1 MRKSLLFLSVALLF
15 AAAAFAA
22 DLPRYWAVHIDT
34 PYTDAIDTFESLGK
48 QGTAMRYD
56 IFRKH
61 DVPIPAVWELSTADG
76 VYFTFRPREA
86 VIDFDHPLKQSDEI
100 EKEIVSAVGAID
112 DRFHTTIRIHHNEL
126 WKLDPELTFLPARS
140 APRFLRMR
148 SETVKVTK
156 WTEHDAAVKRVRA
169 ACEKAGVSMMTFFSS
184 YGTGECH
191 YLFLSE
197 KPIDLRAIAGDA
209 VLADWAASVITSR
222 EIEAK
227 PRQDLTVTDAKNWI
241 P

>member
-1 MRKSLLFLSVALLF
+1 MHKSLLYLAVALFSL
-15 AAAAFAA
+15 AASAA

-61 DVPIPAVWELSTADG
+61 DVAIPAVWELSTADG

-86 VIDFDHPLKQSDEI
+86 VIDFDHPPKQSDEI
-100 EKEIVSAVGAID
+100 EKEIGSTVGAID

-126 WKLDPELTFLPARS
+126 WKLDPELTFLPS
-140 APRFLRMR
+140 HGAPRFLRMR

-169 ACEKAGVSMMTFFSS
+169 ACEKAGVSMMAFFSS
-184 YGTGECH
+184 YGSGECH
-191 YLFLSE
+191 YLFLSD